1 MTHSHSL
8 PPPVEDFVGRAPALV
23 AIAQAF
29 RSGRR
34 VVWLHGRS
42 GIGKSALAAEF
53 CRFYALPGDRLF
65 SPARR
70 LASPMACGSGV
81 SSGSGDCKEVQP
93 ETRLVRLAGL
103 APAAAWRRLEE
114 AFGGGG
120 VPVGGG

>member
-34 VVWLHGRS
+34 VVWLHGRR

-53 CRFYALPGDRLF
+53 CRFYSLPGDRLF
-65 SPARR
+65 SFSHP
-70 LASPMACGSGV
+70 
-81 SSGSGDCKEVQP
+81 SGDEGGA
-93 ETRLVRLAGL
+93 RLIRLAGL
-103 APAAAWRRLEE
+103 GAEE
-114 AFGGGG
+114 ALTRLHEALSSSSLEMEQSRRW
-120 VPVGGG
+120 